1 MLKYLSIF
9 PLLLLL
15 WVFPSMAQ
23 FPHCPIFKTH
33 DWISEADYNVS
44 QDTVKQLVKW
54 LNETPISWEYEQRT
68 KANLYVLQWMTSH
81 PSKKWNWSSQC
92 FGPLDDHLELMYA
105 FLQASLYYSLTH
117 ENSSDLKREVYVL
130 QCLSKKIEQSKQYDE
145 KEEWKEIVK
154 AVRRHRELQYLE
166 KCKGQSK
173 PN

>member
-9 PLLLLL
+9 PLLFLSF
-15 WVFPSMAQ
+15 VFSSLAQ
-23 FPHCPIFKTH
+23 FPHCPAFKSNEWLT
-33 DWISEADYNVS
+33 EADFNNS

-54 LNETPISWEYEQRT
+54 LNDTPISWEYEQRT

-81 PSKKWNWSSQC
+81 PSKKWKWSSQC

-117 ENSSDLKREVYVL
+117 ENAADFKREVFVL
-130 QCLSKKIEQSKQYDE
+130 QSLSKKIEQSKKYDQQ
-145 KEEWKEIVK
+145 EEWKEIVK

-166 KCKGQSK
+166 KCKGLSN